1 MPCQTEGFLHISDG
15 DCVAFPWFEF
25 KKKKNWFTSESSDR
39 WRIWHALSMPSSL
52 LMPKNSQKDKSCFL
66 PYFTEFNFLNK
77 SCSVVWI
84 LCLYQGLF
92 PGSWTIIVHWSEK
105 FEHFHVER
113 NHGVLISISL
123 LLFALI
129 LIKQTL
135 QISCNKSWY
144 FPGISWK
151 ICELELSFKSNLF
164 PWFQAVL
171 IHSYCKL
178 YLF

>member
-1 MPCQTEGFLHISDG
+1 
-15 DCVAFPWFEF
+15 
-25 KKKKNWFTSESSDR
+25 
-39 WRIWHALSMPSSL
+39 MPSSL
-52 LMPKNSQKDKSCFL
+52 LMPKNSQKDKSRFL

-92 PGSWTIIVHWSEK
+92 PGSWTIIVYWSEK
-105 FEHFHVER
+105 SEHFHVER

-129 LIKQTL
+129 LIDQPL

-171 IHSYCKL
+171 IYPYCRGFIYFSKYGAGKL
-178 YLF
+178 KLNFKNMFCV

>member
-1 MPCQTEGFLHISDG
+1 
-15 DCVAFPWFEF
+15 
-25 KKKKNWFTSESSDR
+25 
-39 WRIWHALSMPSSL
+39 MPSSL

-66 PYFTEFNFLNK
+66 SYFTEFNFLNK